1 MGPTI
6 IRPYRSVL
14 GTISAINGNAIT
26 IVRES
31 GSAVTVNLVPDTSI
45 MVNSGQ
51 ATLADLQQSDRAKV
65 NYDASGNALSLVA
78 LRN

>member
-26 IVRES
+26 IVRGS
-31 GSAVTVNLVPDTSI
+31 GSAVTVNLIPDTAI
-45 MVNSGQ
+45 TVNSGP
-51 ATLADLQQSDRAKV
+51 ATLAELQRSDRAKV
-65 NYDASGNALSLVA
+65 SYDASGNAISLVA